1 MLVLRIV
8 YIQRNAKTDTGV
20 PRYDVIDAGRY
31 HGEEAGFAEAAN
43 SMTQSEIA
51 EWLTTE
57 GLPSAAVGRVLAEL
71 SEKGT
76 AQAQLPPRIG
86 PRIVRAWFDTVINPL
101 IEYLESELT
110 LLGRKNWTYSF
121 GARTLELIRPIRQSF
136 CNANFDQILQ
146 MNVPLSANIETHD
159 SAVERL
165 SAAVAALHEAL
176 VSSRDFVQLCDS
188 LLDPENLSRL
198 GVRESSDVF
207 GAYPPS
213 ARYNLIAQY
222 VVNGTGELPPH
233 YSTARFW
240 NENREELL
248 KCLTSLPNVREH
260 FASTVAIEPHL
271 TSVSRTLAS
280 QLKKLRQELSLNY
293 DVPIILGNHKRT
305 A

>member
-1 MLVLRIV
+1 VLVLRVV
-8 YIQRNAKTDTGV
+8 YIQRSAETGTDA

-31 HGEEAGFAEAAN
+31 GEEAGFAETAN
-43 SMTQSEIA
+43 SMTQSDVA
-51 EWLTTE
+51 EWFARE
-57 GLPSAAVGRVLAEL
+57 GLPFAAVGRVLAEL

-76 AQAQLPPRIG
+76 AQLQLPPRIG
-86 PRIVRAWFDTVINPL
+86 PRIVRAWFDTVLNPL
-101 IEYLESELT
+101 IEYVESEIV
-110 LLGRKNWTYSF
+110 LLERKNWTYSF

-136 CNANFDQILQ
+136 HNANFEQILQ
-146 MNVPLSANIETHD
+146 MNAPLSANIETHD
-159 SAVERL
+159 AAVERL
-165 SAAVAALHEAL
+165 SAAVASLHEAL

-188 LLDPENLSRL
+188 LLAPENLSRL
-198 GVRESSDVF
+198 GVRELSDVF

-213 ARYNLIAQY
+213 GRYHLIAQY

-240 NENREELL
+240 NENREHLL
-248 KCLTSLPNVREH
+248 KSLTSLPNVREH
-260 FASTVAIEPHL
+260 FASTAPLGPHL

-280 QLKKLRQELSLNY
+280 QVKKLRQELSLQY